1 MLSNKLLAT
10 PQNRALLAVVPG
22 LFAALGLADSE
33 RSTWIPLVSMLI
45 LLVVAVASKQFR
57 WPLPDWSLLAVGI
70 MFGLTLPFV
79 LSTTGLIVALVTN
92 TSPSPTS
99 SLFVLVLPWIGIAV
113 LLCLMPPS
121 SSAWSML
128 AGIVLACILVR
139 VKYLVLFGVSWPII
153 WRMLGVS
160 LWSAGTLLLPIVFVG
175 LLRRQYGEA
184 AVLFAVGA
192 TFVWYQVLIDNAY
205 KVSENVA
212 GVGLFWL
219 YLVASRLPFVVVG
232 PWLFLR
238 AQGSHRKL
246 LGLTLPVC
254 LSVVVNIVTSG
265 IVRGDFTTIIWLSS
279 IPYTIS
285 IILSL
290 VLAYWLCRS
299 INENP
304 NHFPV
309 RQPAS

>member
-22 LFAALGLADSE
+22 LLAALGLADSE
-33 RSTWIPLVSMLI
+33 RSIWIPLGSML
-45 LLVVAVASKQFR
+45 LLLFVAIASKQFR

-70 MFGLTLPFV
+70 LFGLTLPFV
-79 LSTTGLIVALVTN
+79 LSTTGLIVALATN

-99 SLFVLVLPWIGIAV
+99 SLFVLVLPWIGITV
-113 LLCLMPPS
+113 LLRMRPPA
-121 SSAWSML
+121 SSAWPVL

-139 VKYLVLFGVSWPII
+139 MKYFVLFGVSWPII
-153 WRMLGVS
+153 REMLGVS
-160 LWSAGTLLLPIVFVG
+160 LWSAGSLLLPIVFVG

-205 KVSENVA
+205 KVSENV
-212 GVGLFWL
+212 VSVELFWV

-238 AQGSHRKL
+238 AQEPHRKL
-246 LGLTLPVC
+246 LGLTVPVC
-254 LSVVVNIVTSG
+254 LSVIVNIVTSG
-265 IVRGDFTTIIWLSS
+265 IVRGDFTIIIWLSA

-290 VLAYWLCRS
+290 VLAYWICRS
-299 INENP
+299 INETS